1 MNRWYM
7 YLGVV
12 IVISLMGCGMLTEPV
27 KETADGYEV
36 QKNTSLRVILQT
48 PLSSNTNKRGD
59 QFTTYL
65 AQALVF
71 KEKAILPKDTQ
82 IRGLVKRVKKYER
95 LGDRAS
101 LFLLFDQIVLSSG
114 VRIPLV
120 ASLNTEE
127 GNRVIKIKG
136 KAVKNA
142 TIIGGSALVGT
153 VLGRETLGK
162 NGAEKGLIVG
172 AGLGTGAVFLSN
184 MKEIKLPAGTE
195 LVIKLDEPLLIP
207 KSP

>member
-1 MNRWYM
+1 MSHWYK

-12 IVISLMGCGMLTEPV
+12 VLTSLMGCGLLTEPV
-27 KETADGYEV
+27 KETSNSYEV
-36 QKNTSLRVILQT
+36 QKNTSLKVILQT
-48 PLSSNTNKRGD
+48 PLSSNTNERGD

-95 LGDRAS
+95 FGDRAI
-101 LFLLFDQIVLSSG
+101 LFLLFDQIVLSDG
-114 VRIPLV
+114 MRIPLV

-127 GNRVIKIKG
+127 GDRVIKIKG
-136 KAVKNA
+136 KAVKDV

-153 VLGRETLGK
+153 MVGRKTLGK
-162 NGAEKGLIVG
+162 DGANTGLIVG
-172 AGLGTGAVFLSN
+172 AGLGTGAVLLSN